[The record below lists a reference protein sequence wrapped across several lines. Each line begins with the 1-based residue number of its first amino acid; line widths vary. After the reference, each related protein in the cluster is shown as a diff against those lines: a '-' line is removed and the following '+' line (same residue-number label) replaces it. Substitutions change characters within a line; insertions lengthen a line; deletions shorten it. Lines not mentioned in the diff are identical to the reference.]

1 MTKSTEYSKT
11 YLNNYLKNS
20 NTNNSELS
28 AFMQY
33 REKCKHPSNNNLI
46 VPLRRDKS
54 ATKMEVVD
62 TLQLINKAFKNDQP
76 SSMTSRQ
83 TFASTNQPSIQP

>member
-33 REKCKHPSNNNLI
+33 REKCKQPNSKELI
-46 VPLRRDKS
+46 VPLKRDKS
-54 ATKMEVVD
+54 ATKMDVVD
-62 TLQLINKAFKNDQP
+62 TL
-76 SSMTSRQ
+76 
-83 TFASTNQPSIQP
+83 